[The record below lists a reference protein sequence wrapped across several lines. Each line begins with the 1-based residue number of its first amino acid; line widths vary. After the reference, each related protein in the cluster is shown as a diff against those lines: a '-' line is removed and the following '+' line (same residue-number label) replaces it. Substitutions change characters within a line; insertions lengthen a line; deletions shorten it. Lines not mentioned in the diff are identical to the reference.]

1 MVLMNTNRKI
11 LLIVTLMLIALTA
24 ATIINV
30 GLNFRDYAYNNAIE
44 KSKMTAEIVRDG
56 LTAHMVNGIMDKRD
70 FFLRNIA
77 MAKDVEDLWIVRSKK
92 VTDQFGEGLN
102 NEKPRDDIDLEV
114 LKTGKEHR
122 EITETTEEAKLR
134 VTIPYIATAYSSP
147 NCLECHTV
155 QEGDVLGAISLEF
168 NVEAIR
174 DAGTLTI
181 AKIFGINLL
190 FIIIA
195 VWVTNHYI
203 RPYMN
208 LFANL
213 QEGIKRAHTGDFK
226 HRFAT
231 TVKGEGAEVAD
242 QINTL
247 FKKMQETFGEVRDSL
262 HSFVA
267 RSQISC
273 SDPLYEAKSI
283 IKELGDVY
291 KFKKTIELDASKEA
305 IYKRLIHVLKEKFNL
320 KHFAFYEVR
329 IDQGTRELIY
339 ITEGTTFCSEESHTN
354 IMACRA
360 HRTNTDI
367 ISTDFADL
375 CESCEQKEHEYLCI
389 PFNINH
395 DVSLVI
401 SISSTCKEHIDEI
414 NTAASNIKNYLEAA
428 KPVIESKILMD
439 RLRDTSLRDG
449 MTGLYNRR
457 FLEEF
462 IDKVM
467 NQAMRENTKYAIMML
482 DIDYFKMVNDT
493 YGHDAGDTIIKGLAN
508 VINDT
513 IRKADLAIR
522 YGGEEF
528 MVLLHNSSHEGAMN
542 VAQKIHD
549 KFNAQKF
556 RVGASESIQ
565 KTISIGVAH
574 FPEDADSI
582 WKVIKFADTALYA
595 AKNTGRDQVVEFKS
609 EMYDSEEY

>member
-1 MVLMNTNRKI
+1 
-11 LLIVTLMLIALTA
+11 MLIALTA

-70 FFLRNIA
+70 FFLRNIT
-77 MAKDVEDLWIVRSKK
+77 MAKDVESLWIVRSKK
-92 VTDQFGEGLN
+92 VTDQFGEGLV
-102 NEKPRDDIDLEV
+102 NERPRDAIDNTVLES
-114 LKTGKEHR
+114 GKEYR
-122 EITETTEEAKLR
+122 EIIETADEAKLR

-168 NVEAIR
+168 NVESIR

-203 RPYMN
+203 RPYMR
-208 LFANL
+208 LFANM
-213 QEGIKRAHTGDFK
+213 QEGIKRAHKGDFK
-226 HRFAT
+226 HRFTT
-231 TVKGEGAEVAD
+231 TVTGEGAEVTE

-247 FKKMQETFGEVRDSL
+247 FTKMQETFGEVRDNL
-262 HSFVA
+262 NSFVA
-267 RSQISC
+267 RSNISC
-273 SDPLYEAKSI
+273 ADPLYEAKSI
-283 IKELGDVY
+283 IRELGDVY

-305 IYKRLIHVLKEKFNL
+305 IYQRIIHVLKQKFGIR
-320 KHFAFYEVR
+320 HFAFYEIKKDHGV
-329 IDQGTRELIY
+329 RELVY
-339 ITEGTTFCSEESHTN
+339 ITEGETFCSEKSHTT
-354 IMACRA
+354 ISACRA
-360 HRTNTDI
+360 QRTNSDV

-375 CESCEQKEHEYLCI
+375 CESCEQKTYEYLCI
-389 PFNINH
+389 PFNIND

-401 SISSTCKEHIDEI
+401 SISSRSKEAIEEI
-414 NTAASNIKNYLEAA
+414 NIKTSSIKNYLEAA
-428 KPVIESKILMD
+428 KPVIESKILME

-462 IDKVM
+462 IDQVM
-467 NQAMRENTKYAIMML
+467 NQTLREDGKYSIMML

-493 YGHDAGDTIIKGLAN
+493 YGHDAGDTIIKGLSD
-508 VINDT
+508 VITDT

-528 MVLLHNSSHEGAMN
+528 VVLLHNATREGARE
-542 VAQKIHD
+542 VADKIHD
-549 KFNAQKF
+549 KFNEKKF
-556 RVGASESIQ
+556 RVGASETIQ
-565 KTISIGVAH
+565 KTISIGLAH

-582 WKVIKFADTALYA
+582 WKVIKFADTALYE
-595 AKNTGRDQVVEFKS
+595 AKHTGRNQVVEFRP
-609 EMYDSEEY
+609 EMFESEEY